1 MRQRP
6 GLISTDQPR
15 SGSTERELAWIAAHP
30 DRARAW
36 SESSRISTLAM
47 ATTLALG
54 LLVHLVGYLV
64 GAGAI
69 GLPAWAP
76 SDLVAT
82 LVSNLGIVLWTS
94 VVLVVF
100 LEVLP
105 NRTHRRARRA
115 MALAAATLRD
125 RGEAV
130 PAELL
135 EADEP
140 SATDDR
146 ADRDRTLEAV
156 LDRLT
161 SIEHR
166 LANPPD

>member
-1 MRQRP
+1 MNEGRNVE
-6 GLISTDQPR
+6 STAHRGPA
-15 SGSTERELAWIAAHP
+15 TNEREIAWIAAHP

-54 LLVHLVGYLV
+54 LAVHLVGYMV
-64 GAGAI
+64 GTGAI
-69 GLPAWAP
+69 GLPDWAP
-76 SDLVAT
+76 PDLVAT

-100 LEVLP
+100 LEILP
-105 NRTHRRARRA
+105 NRTHRKARRA
-115 MALAAATLRD
+115 MARAADVLRD

-140 SATDDR
+140 SATDGE
-146 ADRDRTLEAV
+146 AHRDRTLEAV

-166 LANPPD
+166 LANPRD

>member
-1 MRQRP
+1 MRRRRGAMSTGDRRP
-6 GLISTDQPR
+6 G
-15 SGSTERELAWIAAHP
+15 SGDRELAWIVAHP

-54 LLVHLVGYLV
+54 LAVHLVGYV
-64 GAGAI
+64 I
-69 GLPAWAP
+69 GTRALALSDWLPMDFM
-76 SDLVAT
+76 ST

-100 LEVLP
+100 LQVLP
-105 NRTHRRARRA
+105 DRTHRRATRA
-115 MALAAATLRD
+115 MALAAAELRH
-125 RGEAV
+125 RGEEV

-135 EADEP
+135 GAEAEAAAAE
-140 SATDDR
+140 SN
-146 ADRDRTLEAV
+146 RDRTLEAV